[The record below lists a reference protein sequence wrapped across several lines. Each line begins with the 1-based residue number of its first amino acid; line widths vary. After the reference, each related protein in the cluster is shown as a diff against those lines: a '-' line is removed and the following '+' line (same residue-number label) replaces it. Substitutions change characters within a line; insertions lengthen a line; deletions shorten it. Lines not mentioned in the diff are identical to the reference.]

1 MTMNEELKCCPFCG
15 STKLKINSK
24 STKAGYNGRDNIV
37 YRATYSVR
45 CNKCH
50 ARGGAIGGKVLSL
63 ENYPI
68 NIPYSLPSWATT
80 WQELKAKAVAAWNN
94 RLEIN

>member
-1 MTMNEELKCCPFCG
+1 MKMIELKPCPFCG

-68 NIPYSLPSWATT
+68 NIPYPLPSWATT
-80 WQELKAKAVAAWNN
+80 WQELKAKAVVAWNN